1 MKHPSGPREIGSSD
15 SAAQGT
21 VHRTPF
27 PTSPSN
33 VVALTVPEF
42 ACGLA
47 LNQFASIDAVCQL
60 FLDDTNQ
67 ALVWL
72 IRFRALAAWRERADM
87 AAWLQAEPTLA
98 RHGVRWPRA
107 SNSMPIG
114 SSTPNRSAG
123 RLNRSPADSA
133 ERRPRG
139 ETRRRATFIVGSD
152 LNSVHSTR
160 SRETADPGTT
170 DSVLQ

>member
-1 MKHPSGPREIGSSD
+1 
-15 SAAQGT
+15 

-47 LNQFASIDAVCQL
+47 LNQFASIDAVCQR
-60 FLDDTNQ
+60 FLHDTNR

-98 RHGVRWPRA
+98 RRVCEVAASFELDADWEFDAEPFRWAVESIAR
-107 SNSMPIG
+107 
-114 SSTPNRSAG
+114 
-123 RLNRSPADSA
+123 
-133 ERRPRG
+133 
-139 ETRRRATFIVGSD
+139 
-152 LNSVHSTR
+152 
-160 SRETADPGTT
+160 
-170 DSVLQ
+170 